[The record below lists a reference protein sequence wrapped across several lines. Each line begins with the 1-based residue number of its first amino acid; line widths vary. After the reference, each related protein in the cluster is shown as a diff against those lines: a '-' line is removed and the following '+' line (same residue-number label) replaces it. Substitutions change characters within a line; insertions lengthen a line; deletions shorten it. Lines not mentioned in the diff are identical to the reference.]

1 MPTDPSPIGAAQV
14 RIARPTKYLA
24 APKSLYVAVDA
35 VGFGVLA
42 QWVDHEGY
50 DGVVLSIGDATRQ
63 LELLQQPGVTPTPTS
78 EDQIVLYLGCTQT
91 VAGMAEPIQ
100 AAGHQPVL
108 SPGDREA
115 RTRSAPQ
122 AGCAAAARDPR
133 VDRTGLA
140 TSGSVARSG
149 DCVASRRARR
159 PGSRTGGAR
168 WPIWV
173 QRRALRE
180 DGRALR
186 FADRDRP
193 LAPGQRRAWR
203 VRAGRAGLGGT
214 PGRDLSGGSSIR
226 GPNEGRDRPT

>member
-100 AAGHQPVL
+100 AAGHQPVRSPNPHWERDGAKCFVDPDGYWFIL
-108 SPGDREA
+108 SPSHWGELSLHSSGKFHRSD
-115 RTRSAPQ
+115 TR
-122 AGCAAAARDPR
+122 
-133 VDRTGLA
+133 
-140 TSGSVARSG
+140 
-149 DCVASRRARR
+149 
-159 PGSRTGGAR
+159 
-168 WPIWV
+168 
-173 QRRALRE
+173 
-180 DGRALR
+180 
-186 FADRDRP
+186 F
-193 LAPGQRRAWR
+193 
-203 VRAGRAGLGGT
+203 
-214 PGRDLSGGSSIR
+214 
-226 GPNEGRDRPT
+226 